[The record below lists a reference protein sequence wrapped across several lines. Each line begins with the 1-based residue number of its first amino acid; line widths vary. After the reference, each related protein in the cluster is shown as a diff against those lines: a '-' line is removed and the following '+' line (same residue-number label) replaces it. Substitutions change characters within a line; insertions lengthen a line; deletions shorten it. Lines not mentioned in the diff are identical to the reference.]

1 MKLMRMDPF
10 NFLQNRMNQ
19 LWSDFD
25 RDFAPM
31 LQRLNPMLEQ
41 QQQQQ
46 PNIPMITSASQ
57 SCALQNSP
65 ALSGALQAPQAAWL
79 PSIRLDVRE
88 TPQEVIVA
96 ADLPGVPKESIK
108 ASVDEDGLLQIRAE
122 RREERTENEPSGQW
136 TWRERHSGLVQ
147 RSIQLPK
154 SIDAGKAAQTEFKD
168 GVLQLKFNKRPERQ
182 GHAIE
187 IN

>member
-1 MKLMRMDPF
+1 MDPF

-19 LWSDFD
+19 LWREFD

-31 LQRLNPMLEQ
+31 LQRINPLIEQ

-46 PNIPMITSASQ
+46 NVPLITSPSQ
-57 SCALQNSP
+57 GSALQIAP
-65 ALSGALQAPQAAWL
+65 GQAQQAAWL
-79 PSIRLDVRE
+79 PAIRLDVRE

-122 RREERTENEPSGQW
+122 KRQEKIENEPSGQW
-136 TWRERHSGLVQ
+136 AWRERHTGLVQ
-147 RSIQLPK
+147 RSIQLPR
-154 SIDAGKAAQTEFKD
+154 SIDATKIAQAEFRD
-168 GVLQLKFNKRPERQ
+168 GVLQLKFNKKPEKQ
-182 GHAIE
+182 GQTIE
-187 IN
+187 IH

>member
-1 MKLMRMDPF
+1 MDPF

-19 LWSDFD
+19 LWREFD
-25 RDFAPM
+25 RDFSPM
-31 LQRLNPMLEQ
+31 LQRINPQLEQ

-46 PNIPMITSASQ
+46 QQNVAMIASPSQ
-57 SCALQNSP
+57 SNALQS
-65 ALSGALQAPQAAWL
+65 AQAQAQQAAWL
-79 PSIRLDVRE
+79 PTIRLDVRE

-122 RREERTENEPSGQW
+122 KREEKIENEPSGQW
-136 TWRERHSGLVQ
+136 TWRERHSGVVQ

-154 SIDAGKAAQTEFKD
+154 SIDAGKAAQAEFKD
-168 GVLQLKFNKRPERQ
+168 GVLQLKFNKKPEKQ
-182 GHAIE
+182 GQAIE
-187 IN
+187 IQ